1 LSNEPYRGNTAQG
14 FLSLNKQEQTGLGSF
29 YEDLNATIAEYAEQE
44 SAYKA
49 RVRQTKARRDQDEKT
64 KDHNPE

>member
-1 LSNEPYRGNTAQG
+1 LT
-14 FLSLNKQEQTGLGSF
+14 KQEQTGLGSF

-49 RVRQTKARRDQDEKT
+49 RVRLTKARRDQDEKN
-64 KDHNPE
+64 KRP